1 MSEAQ
6 QLYQLQSIDLEIEEL
21 HRSVQSVE
29 EQLGETEELLAA
41 RQALVDVQD
50 QLHQQQHT
58 LQELEWDLDNMTG
71 KLKELEGKLYGGKVK
86 NPKELGSFEREA
98 QALKI
103 KKSQTEDRILD
114 LMEAVETSHVSL
126 RTAKANLDEVQT
138 AWERSQAALN
148 SERARLLARLDELGR
163 SREALAGA
171 IHPDTLAIYEDLR
184 QNKRGRAVAKVE
196 QNTCQG
202 CRITLPTNEVQL
214 ARSSPRLV
222 FCSSCGRILLATR

>member
-6 QLYQLQSIDLEIEEL
+6 QLYQLQNLDLETEEL
-21 HRSVQSVE
+21 QRSVQAIE

-41 RQALVDVQD
+41 RQALADVQD
-50 QLHQQQHT
+50 SLRQQQRSM
-58 LQELEWDLDNMTG
+58 QELEWDLDKITG
-71 KLKELEGKLYGGKVK
+71 KLKELEGKLYGGTVK

-98 QALKI
+98 QMFKV
-103 KKSQTEDRILD
+103 KKSQTEDKILE
-114 LMEAVETSHVSL
+114 LMEAVETSHVSV
-126 RTAKANLDEVQT
+126 RAAKARFDEVQA

-148 SERARLLARLDELGR
+148 DERARLLARLEELSQ
-163 SREALAGA
+163 SRQALVK
-171 IHPDTLAIYEDLR
+171 TLRPEVLDIYEDLR
-184 QNKRGRAVAKVE
+184 LNKRGRAVAKVE